1 MLIVYRIA
9 PAGTQPHEEPADQP
23 GTVVERDSPP
33 RGPRLQRQTLGFGE
47 PIPPDALWIDL
58 VEPTRVE
65 EQLVEQTL
73 GIDMPTQ
80 EDMEDIELSELL
92 YHEDGAR
99 FITVK
104 LMVSV
109 DDEPDM
115 AGVTFVLKGNTL
127 ATVRYDEPRAFPMY
141 TFRASRPG
149 GAGTTAEAIFQGLIE
164 AIIDRTAEL
173 LQATAE
179 QINALSRSVFERGGK
194 TATIEHQRTLRALG
208 SAGTL
213 ISMSR
218 ESLASLERA
227 LLFLTASYRSAG
239 GSGELKKEM
248 RTILR
253 DIQSLEEYANFQ
265 SGKVQFLLDATLG
278 LVNLEQNNIIKLFS
292 VMSVV
297 FMPPTLIAS
306 IYGMNFEIMP
316 ELDWKF
322 GYPLAILVMISAA
335 VTPYFFFRWKGW
347 L

>member
-9 PAGTQPHEEPADQP
+9 TAAIRQEIPADQA
-23 GTVVERDSPP
+23 VVEAVPDSQAT
-33 RGPRLQRQTLGFGE
+33 GPRLQRQVLGFGE
-47 PIPPDALWIDL
+47 PIPADALWIDL
-58 VEPTRVE
+58 VEPTRAE

-73 GIDMPTQ
+73 GIEMPTR
-80 EDMEDIELSELL
+80 EDMEDIEPSELL
-92 YHEDGAR
+92 YHENGAR
-99 FITVK
+99 YITIK
-104 LMVSV
+104 LIVAV
-109 DDEPDM
+109 GDDADT

-127 ATVRYDEPRAFPMY
+127 VTVRYDEPRAFPMY
-141 TFRASRPG
+141 VFRASKPG
-149 GAGTTAEAIFQGLIE
+149 GGATTAEGTFQGLIE
-164 AIIDRTAEL
+164 TIIDRSAEL
-173 LQATAE
+173 LQVTAE
-179 QINALSRSVFERGGK
+179 EINALSRAVFERGGK
-194 TATIEHQRTLRALG
+194 TATTEHQKTLRALG

-213 ISMSR
+213 IAMSR

-227 LLFLTASYRSAG
+227 LLFLSASFRTAG
-239 GSGELKKEM
+239 GSGDLKKEL
-248 RTILR
+248 RIIQR

-306 IYGMNFEIMP
+306 IYGMNFQDMP
-316 ELDWKF
+316 ELTWDF
-322 GYPLAILVMISAA
+322 GYPVAILIMITAA